1 MKDPAS
7 GCGSPLPELSD
18 DERLRYQWQLWVQ
31 GFGEEGQRRL
41 KAATVFISRVGG
53 VGGTVAYYLA
63 AAGIGRL
70 VLAHAGEVRLSDLNR
85 QLLMSSDA
93 VGNSRVETAAQRLT
107 ALNPRLEV
115 VTFAENVTGAIAA
128 DLVRQADVVASCA
141 PLFSERLAMNEAAVR
156 AGKPLVD
163 CAMFEFDLQL
173 TTVRPGAS
181 ACLACLYPS
190 EPPQWKREFP
200 VFGAV
205 AGSVGSLAA
214 VEVIKLLA
222 NVGEPLVGRMLLA
235 DLATMRFQ
243 TVATTR
249 RPDCPICG
257 GAAT

>member
-1 MKDPAS
+1 MNDPAPRYN
-7 GCGSPLPELSD
+7 PLPELSE

-41 KAATVFISRVGG
+41 KAATVFVSRVGG
-53 VGGTVAYYLA
+53 VGGMVAYYLA

-70 VLAHAGEVRLSDLNR
+70 LLAHAGEVRLNDLNR

-93 VGNSRVETAAQRLT
+93 VGKRRVETAAQRLT
-107 ALNPRLEV
+107 ALNPHLEV
-115 VTFAENVTGAIAA
+115 VTFTENVRSANAA
-128 DLVRQADVVASCA
+128 ALVRQADVVASCA
-141 PLFSERLAMNEAAVR
+141 PLFSERLAMNEAAVQ

-173 TTVRPGAS
+173 TTVRPGQS
-181 ACLACLYPS
+181 ACLTCLYPS

-205 AGSVGSLAA
+205 AGAVGSLAA
-214 VEVIKLLA
+214 VEVIKVLA
-222 NVGEPLVGRMLLA
+222 NLGEPLTGRMLLA

-249 RPDCPICG
+249 NPDCPICRG
-257 GAAT
+257 VAK

>member
-1 MKDPAS
+1 
-7 GCGSPLPELSD
+7 
-18 DERLRYQWQLWVQ
+18 
-31 GFGEEGQRRL
+31 
-41 KAATVFISRVGG
+41 
-53 VGGTVAYYLA
+53 
-63 AAGIGRL
+63 
-70 VLAHAGEVRLSDLNR
+70 
-85 QLLMSSDA
+85 
-93 VGNSRVETAAQRLT
+93 
-107 ALNPRLEV
+107 LEV
-115 VTFAENVTGAIAA
+115 VTFAENVAGANAA

-173 TTVRPGAS
+173 TTVRPGQS

-222 NVGEPLVGRMLLA
+222 NLGEPLVGRMLLA

-243 TVATTR
+243 TVATAR
-249 RPDCPICG
+249 RPDCPICSG
-257 GAAT
+257 VAT